1 MGWRGVAAI
10 ALAGL
15 AISCLGSVL
24 AYFAPAL
31 ALAYRAT
38 GQAATVSLPHAT
50 HATSSAATATVT
62 GGQAFTVL
70 LLGSDDDQKFA
81 NANGSKTIVTQSM
94 ILVRVDPVTRHAV
107 MLSIPRDLWIQ
118 LPNGS
123 YGKADQASE
132 FGGPPGA
139 VAAVEQAFDIKI
151 DAWVWVGLTGLIKL
165 IDYMGGVDV
174 VTSQPVM
181 DDYYPADIDSKDP
194 YAYERVAVLPGPQHL
209 DGHDALQYVRSRHG
223 DLQGDFGRSERQQQ
237 VLMALKAKA
246 KYIKPEDL
254 PNLAST
260 FNGELQTSMSLTQI
274 RDLLP
279 LAQAFDNPNQIQ
291 HVILLPPYTAS
302 QTIDGQD
309 ALVGNWN
316 LILPLVHQYFGY
328 A

>member
-1 MGWRGVAAI
+1 MVAI
-10 ALAGL
+10 VLVGL
-15 AISCLGSVL
+15 VVSCLGGAL

-38 GQAATVSLPHAT
+38 GRTAAVSLPHPAGR
-50 HATSSAATATVT
+50 ASSAATATTV
-62 GGQAFTVL
+62 GDRAFTVL

-81 NANGSKTIVTQSM
+81 NANGGKTIVTQSM
-94 ILVRVDPVTRHAV
+94 ILVRVDPVTRRAV

-118 LPNGS
+118 LPNGA

-139 VAAVEQAFDIKI
+139 TAAVEQAFDIKI
-151 DAWVWVGLTGLIKL
+151 DAWVWVGLTGLIRL

-209 DGHDALQYVRSRHG
+209 NGHDALQYVRSRHG

-246 KYIKPEDL
+246 RYIKPEDL

-274 RDLLP
+274 RGLLP
-279 LAQAFDNPNQIQ
+279 LAQAFDNPDQIQ
-291 HVILLPPYTAS
+291 HLVLLPPYTTS
-302 QTIDGQD
+302 RTIDGQD
-309 ALVGNWN
+309 ALVGNWS